1 MTDAKLQRISI
12 KRSEDS
18 VDGRVI
24 NYLQSDPFH
33 QDENLTELVI
43 STLKAHWLPL
53 AMFNEGVRGETMRQI
68 GIVAIAKLEA
78 QINIIRRICGIDID
92 PGYVTPAVTHQTS
105 TTPNNSASALGM
117 ISDNQEI
124 NNNGHKNA
132 QSNDEDEDDDWD
144 DDEDWGLMNLPK
156 TEEMQ
161 QINKIFGV

>member
-24 NYLQSDPFH
+24 SYLQSDPFN
-33 QDENLTELVI
+33 QDESLTELVI

-53 AMFNEGVRGETMRQI
+53 AMFNEGVRGEKMRQI
-68 GIVAIAKLEA
+68 GIVAISKLEA

-92 PGYVTPAVTHQTS
+92 SVYVTPIANHQIS
-105 TTPNNSASALGM
+105 TATPIDKASIWGEISENHSNNNSQS
-117 ISDNQEI
+117 
-124 NNNGHKNA
+124 NA
-132 QSNDEDEDDDWD
+132 QADETEEEDDDD
-144 DDEDWGLMNLPK
+144 DWGLMKMEN
-156 TEEMQ
+156 TEEME